1 MHVSRRLSPWVL
13 GSLLTAFVAT
23 QGASGVAAG
32 GRSAN
37 GQAAE
42 AAACSNTWAGH
53 EAEFEKALVE
63 TPIAKMEKVGTGVT
77 NPMRATLE
85 PGTPVARFAWKPL
98 APGYKNGFME
108 SYKAEIAAYQ
118 LDRLLGLD
126 MVPPVVERTIDK
138 KTGAAVYWIEHTK
151 GWDAQ
156 HPPQGP
162 EPQWS
167 HQIVRMKMLDLLI
180 GNIDRNQ
187 GNLIYDADWHLYLI
201 DHSRCFTGKK
211 DLKGMAELGSVDKA
225 LWGKM
230 QALTFDSLKAGLG
243 AWVSDN
249 DLKAV
254 LVRRDLIG
262 EAIKK
267 LVEKKGEAATFFE

>member
-1 MHVSRRLSPWVL
+1 MYESRRLSPWL
-13 GSLLTAFVAT
+13 IGLLVTAFAAS
-23 QGASGVAAG
+23 QGASGVVAAG
-32 GRSAN
+32 RAST

-53 EAEFEKALVE
+53 EADFEKALKE
-63 TPIAKMEKVGTGVT
+63 GTIAKMEKVGTGVT
-77 NPMRATLE
+77 NPMRATLD

-118 LDRLLGLD
+118 LDRLLALN
-126 MVPPVVERTIDK
+126 MVPPIVERTIDK
-138 KTGAAVYWIEHTK
+138 KTGAAVYWIEHTT
-151 GWDAQ
+151 GWDAKK
-156 HPPQGP
+156 PPTGP

-211 DLKGMAELGSVDKA
+211 DLKGMAELGSVDRA
-225 LWGKM
+225 LWGKV

-243 AWVSDN
+243 EWVNDN
-249 DLKAV
+249 DIKAM
-254 LVRRDLIG
+254 LVRRDLMG

-267 LVEKKGEAATFFE
+267 LIEKKGEGATFFD